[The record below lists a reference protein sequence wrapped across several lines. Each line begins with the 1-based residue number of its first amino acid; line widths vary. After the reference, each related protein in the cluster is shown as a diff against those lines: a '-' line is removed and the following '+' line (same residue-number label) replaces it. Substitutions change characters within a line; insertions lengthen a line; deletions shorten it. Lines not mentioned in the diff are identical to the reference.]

1 MATLPSDATKK
12 TDQLGPDLTAPD
24 KAKKRHRQFKKRIE
38 ACKIYKRKLISGWSL
53 NVDYRRGK
61 PFATQSDE
69 DRVAVNLD
77 WALTKQKTA
86 QLFSQVPAV
95 RVNHPPQTVQPE
107 AASWLHKFEQRI
119 NDTLLSAGIETA
131 MDECL
136 PDCINAAGMG
146 IIIVA
151 HESITDQVEVP
162 AIDLATL
169 PPEVH
174 QQILQ
179 SGMMPDGTAV
189 PMETV
194 PRIVDHRYVV
204 NRISPAD
211 FLWPVSFN
219 GSNFDKAPWIGRTG
233 RITWAE
239 AQKRWDLPE
248 NEKSKYLGSDKTV
261 QDGISSDTEKEY
273 DSGDDFV
280 TFDEIFHWDY
290 HYDPQAKN
298 FSSIHHLVFIHSKDD
313 PVVDEPW
320 KGQQEDQETGELIG
334 AQRYPIRVLT
344 LSYITDEAI
353 PPSDSAVGRPQVD
366 EINKAR
372 TQMIL
377 QREHSLP
384 VRWFDVNR
392 VDPTIQY
399 SLMRG
404 VWQGMIPVQG
414 TGSNIIGEVARSQ
427 MAPENFT
434 FYDIAKRDFL
444 EMAGVGQGFSGGDV
458 ETKGE
463 SQNIQANANT
473 RISRERALVGK
484 FFTSIAEV
492 LGGLICVYE
501 DPGSFGEGFS
511 PAVSKTLSYSILA
524 DSTVLLDS
532 NQRLQR
538 LMQFINF
545 TAKSGWVNIEPV
557 LREIA
562 TLSGLDPS
570 VVIQPPSPKPP
581 VEPNISLRLTGTED
595 MLNPLTLAFLMKSGQ
610 APDAKLI
617 EQAKELIT
625 AAVTPPIPAA
635 PQMGPDGMPI
645 PLPEPDAL
653 PEPAPPGV
661 GEANSGWSAFPK
673 VNQRVLEREGGEQ

>member
-1 MATLPSDATKK
+1 MATLPSDTTKK
-12 TDQLGPDLTAPD
+12 TDQLGPDLSAPD
-24 KAKKRHRQFKKRIE
+24 KAKKRHRQFRKRIE
-38 ACKIYKRKLISGWSL
+38 SCKIYKRKLISGWSL
-53 NVDYRRGK
+53 SVDYRRGK

-77 WALTKQKTA
+77 WSLTKQKQA
-86 QLFSQVPAV
+86 QLFSQIPAV
-95 RVNHPPQTVQPE
+95 RVNHPPQTVEPE
-107 AASWLHKFEQRI
+107 ASPWLHKYEQRI
-119 NDTLLSAGIETA
+119 NDTLISAGSETA

-136 PDCINAAGMG
+136 PDCINAAGFG
-146 IIIVA
+146 VIFVA
-151 HESITDQVEVP
+151 HEAITDQVEVP
-162 AIDLATL
+162 AIDLAAL
-169 PPEVH
+169 PPEIH

-179 SGMMPDGTAV
+179 SGMLPDGTEI

-194 PRIVDHRYVV
+194 PRVVDHRYVISRV
-204 NRISPAD
+204 SPAD

-219 GSNFDKAPWIGRTG
+219 GSDFDKAPWLGRTG

-239 AQKRWDLPE
+239 AQKRWNLPE
-248 NEKSKYLGSDKTV
+248 QEKSKYLGSDKTV

-280 TFDEIFHWDY
+280 TFDEVFYWEFQ
-290 HYDPQAKN
+290 YDSAAK
-298 FSSIHHLVFIHSKDD
+298 SYSALHHLVFIHGKDD
-313 PVVDEPW
+313 PVIDEPW
-320 KGQQEDQETGELIG
+320 QGQQKDPETGELIG

-392 VDPTIQY
+392 IDPTIQY
-399 SLMRG
+399 TLMRG

-414 TGSNIIGEVARSQ
+414 QGTNIIGEVARSQ

-444 EMAGVGQGFSGGDV
+444 ETAGVGQGFSGSDV

-511 PAVSKTLSYSILA
+511 PVVSKTLSYSILA

-545 TAKSGWVNIEPV
+545 TGKSGWVNIEPV

-581 VEPNISLRLTGTED
+581 SEPNISLRLTGTED
-595 MLNPLTLAFLMKSGQ
+595 LLSPMAVAMLMKSGQ
-610 APDAKLI
+610 APDEQLI
-617 EQAKELIT
+617 EQAKKLIEK
-625 AAVTPPIPAA
+625 AVTPPPMQV
-635 PQMGPDGMPI
+635 PQVAPDGSMLPPS
-645 PLPEPDAL
+645 PLDAP

-661 GEANSGWSAFPK
+661 GEANPDWSAFPK
-673 VNQRVLEREGGEQ
+673 VNQRVLDREGGDQ